1 MGLGL
6 EDIAGKDHG
15 FGKGQGNGEGKSKLK
30 GKKGQLA
37 LEDGDPKEKEQPTLK
52 KARRAR
58 DQVASAQSDLEEAL
72 GKASSKLSSKG
83 KAAAQGWSASLTKS
97 LQQLKAVPGGQKNEE
112 H

>member
-1 MGLGL
+1 
-6 EDIAGKDHG
+6 
-15 FGKGQGNGEGKSKLK
+15 
-30 GKKGQLA
+30 
-37 LEDGDPKEKEQPTLK
+37 LK

-97 LQQLKAVPGGQKNEE
+97 LQQIKAVLGGQKK
-112 H
+112 